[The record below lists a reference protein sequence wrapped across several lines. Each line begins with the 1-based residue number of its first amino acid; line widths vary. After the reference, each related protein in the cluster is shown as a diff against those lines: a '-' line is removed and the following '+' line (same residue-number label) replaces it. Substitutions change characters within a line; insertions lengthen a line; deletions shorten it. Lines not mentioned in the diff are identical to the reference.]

1 MLKISRRM
9 DWLEEQIEIQEN
21 ALIRSS
27 EREVRVHAFLLE
39 KLTEEWTKRT
49 KRGEVSART
58 VLECEG

>member
-21 ALIRSS
+21 ALIHSS
-27 EREVRVHAFLLE
+27 EREVRVHAFLLD
-39 KLTEEWTKRT
+39 KLTDEWVRRT

-58 VLECEG
+58 ALECEG